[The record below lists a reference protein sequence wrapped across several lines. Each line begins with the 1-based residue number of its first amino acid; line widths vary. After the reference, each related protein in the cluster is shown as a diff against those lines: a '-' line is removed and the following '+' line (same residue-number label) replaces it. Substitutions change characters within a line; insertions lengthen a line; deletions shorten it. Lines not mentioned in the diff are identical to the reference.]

1 MGPCPNH
8 LCEDCHAC
16 PSPLASASPYPASGL
31 PGPIRCRHRPGLA
44 TLPTHRPPSAPPL
57 SRPTPRSR
65 PFLSARSRPTRPRPP
80 LLCSRFGLAATT
92 SDLGGRLYPSTLG
105 RQPSRHRPA
114 QRTYPATLVSP
125 PATTPSP
132 GPGGADPKRTW
143 AERPRP
149 TIPGRWTPV
158 SSYAWAAARVS
169 PGCGWWT
176 STVALPGHHGFPTTT
191 GPTSRRPTCSG
202 RCGQPSHAGGCRG
215 DCGWTTANRGAPG
228 ATCRRRWRCG

>member
-1 MGPCPNH
+1 MPCRSPLVHGTSPVLPWHGRFAKPRRAGGCRPTIGWTVIPDTKGLAATPRGSRMGPCPNH

-132 GPGGADPKRTW
+132 GPAPTRNGRGPSDRAPRYLAD
-143 AERPRP
+143 
-149 TIPGRWTPV
+149 GR
-158 SSYAWAAARVS
+158 
-169 PGCGWWT
+169 
-176 STVALPGHHGFPTTT
+176 
-191 GPTSRRPTCSG
+191 
-202 RCGQPSHAGGCRG
+202 Q
-215 DCGWTTANRGAPG
+215 
-228 ATCRRRWRCG
+228 